1 MMDLLGLH
9 HVTAITSDAQKC
21 YDFYHNVL
29 GLKLVK
35 KTVNQDAV
43 DTYHLFFADNEGSPG
58 TDVTFFDFKDAPKHV
73 GGANDIFAFT
83 LRVPTDYSLYYFKQR
98 FDEMQ
103 IKYGTVIKLNG
114 KHALPFYDFDD
125 RLIYL
130 ISDELNT
137 GIPLGKPNPDSPV
150 ESVHQILGLGPV
162 LLAVENTLVTASVL
176 TQILG
181 MERIGEYEYKDSLDA
196 VHVFTM
202 GEGGNGGEVHL
213 LKRAGH
219 SQQGYGGVHHVAFRL
234 SDELKL
240 QAALNKLNTGNIPN
254 SGLVDRFYFKSLYFR
269 DISGILFELATDGP
283 GFSSDEPVDAL
294 GERLSLPP
302 FLEARRS
309 EIESA
314 LKPIQTK

>member
-1 MMDLLGLH
+1 MDLLGLH

-21 YDFYHNVL
+21 YDFYHKVL

-43 DTYHLFFADNEGSPG
+43 DTYHLFLLIMKRSPG
-58 TDVTFFDFKDAPKHV
+58 TDVTFFDFKDAPKHLR
-73 GGANDIFAFT
+73 GTNDIYAFS

-103 IKYGTVIKLNG
+103 IKYDAVIKING
-114 KHALPFYDFDD
+114 KHALPCYDFDD

-137 GIPLGKPNPDSPV
+137 GIPMGKPNPHSPV
-150 ESVHQILGLGPV
+150 ESVHQVLGLGPV
-162 LLAVENTLVTASVL
+162 LLAVEHTLVTASVL

-181 MERIGEYEYKDSLDA
+181 MERTGEYEHSDSLDT
-196 VHVFTM
+196 VHVFSM
-202 GEGGNGGEVHL
+202 GDGGNGGEVHL
-213 LKRAGH
+213 LKRTG
-219 SQQGYGGVHHVAFRL
+219 QTEQGYGGVHHVAFRV
-234 SDELKL
+234 SDALKL

-254 SGLVDRFYFKSLYFR
+254 SGVVDRYYFKSLYFR

-283 GFSSDEPVDAL
+283 GFASDEPVDAL

-302 FLEARRS
+302 FLEARRN